1 MTDSTGSAGGQP
13 PILERGKLRW
23 SLIITLI
30 LVAFVLRF
38 HMLGIRAMSHD
49 ESLHAYFSY
58 VLYSKG
64 TYQHDPIMHGPLLF
78 HMNSL
83 VFWLLFAWI
92 TLTCLSTFRSIYLK
106 TLFAASFVF
115 VKTITRV
122 YFSRS

>member
-1 MTDSTGSAGGQP
+1 M
-13 PILERGKLRW
+13 ILIYNAPKHHFPKKKRCWEIFAW
-23 SLIITLI
+23 FILI

-78 HMNSL
+78 HINSL
-83 VFWLLFAWI
+83 VFWLFGDSDLSARLVPAI
-92 TLTCLSTFRSIYLK
+92 AGVGIVALTLAYRRYLGVIGLSLIH
-106 TLFAASFVF
+106 
-115 VKTITRV
+115 I
-122 YFSRS
+122 